1 MTVMSGGSNPSIP
14 TFMPQLDPFVV
25 CESSVSLLLFF
36 WISIFLFVYIL
47 VPLVKLR
54 FVIVSEK
61 NSSDKAEKTSL
72 PFYGKISKFNETLYS
87 A

>member
-1 MTVMSGGSNPSIP
+1 
-14 TFMPQLDPFVV
+14 MPQLDPFVV

-36 WISIFLFVYIL
+36 WTLIFLFVYIL

-61 NSSDKAEKTSL
+61 NALHQVEETCK
-72 PFYGKISKFNETLYS
+72 PFYGNTFKFNDTFLTFIF
-87 A
+87 

>member
-1 MTVMSGGSNPSIP
+1 
-14 TFMPQLDPFVV
+14 MPQLDPFVV

-36 WISIFLFVYIL
+36 WILTFLFVYIL
-47 VPLVKLR
+47 VPLIKLR

-61 NSSDKAEKTSL
+61 NTLDQVEETCT
-72 PFYGKISKFNETLYS
+72 PFYGKTFKFNDTFFL